1 MHRQSIIFLLSHK
14 ITTVQQK
21 TTNRN
26 NQSNQTI
33 KKTIQNLSIINAL
46 NTNTTY
52 NRIIHQ
58 DFFEYYNI
66 ADGNCFR
73 TNRKYAFNKDSIQ
86 PQKTKQHNLHF
97 EAIIE

>member
-33 KKTIQNLSIINAL
+33 KKTIPATIQSKTPKKQTAK
-46 NTNTTY
+46 TNTK
-52 NRIIHQ
+52 NHLI
-58 DFFEYYNI
+58 N
-66 ADGNCFR
+66 
-73 TNRKYAFNKDSIQ
+73 
-86 PQKTKQHNLHF
+86 
-97 EAIIE
+97 